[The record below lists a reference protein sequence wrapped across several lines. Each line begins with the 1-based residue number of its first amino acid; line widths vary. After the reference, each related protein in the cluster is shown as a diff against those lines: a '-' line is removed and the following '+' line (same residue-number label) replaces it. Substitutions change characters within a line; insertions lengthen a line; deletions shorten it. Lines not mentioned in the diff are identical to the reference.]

1 MTAMMPQHWG
11 AEALSEAGVPEGL
24 LPEAAALIAGPCALP
39 EAPLAMPRQILERPK
54 GFWLGLRAAPR
65 PDAAASGSGN

>member
-1 MTAMMPQHWG
+1 MTAMMPQLWG
-11 AEALSEAGVPEGL
+11 ADGVPMTGVAESLVPDG
-24 LPEAAALIAGPCALP
+24 AALIAGPCALP

-65 PDAAASGSGN
+65 PDAAAPGTGN